1 MAICGACA
9 SMVSVTRDFFP
20 LAGKGPSALAQV
32 GCEDLDTC
40 TKTKDWDTDISQGNR
55 ALSPDELASIAISR
69 GWLRQPSVAVSPAAM
84 VANAI
89 RMHQSRCSKASP
101 PRKPLLVK
109 YQLAGSTAEAVLE
122 PALHP
127 NAFDGPTRPKGPVWY
142 LSNEIGKAKWRNPF
156 QGITVPKAPPRKPAA
171 PRPKQTKPTRKER
184 EEAAKAARKDKRSAG
199 RESKTASSSAA
210 STPAS
215 TPAPDA
221 TAPLPRIKLRVTNGD
236 GGTTTGAEDSDSGE
250 PSSRAT
256 SQSRATTPM
265 PITPPHPTVGRR
277 RRPHKKANVLDDSS
291 ESDSTDSEEEDTVAP
306 LRAPRQRIVLP
317 HAAMA
322 AGTRFPPTPARA
334 TMSPF
339 GELFFS
345 PVNTA
350 SLPLPAVQQSPFPS
364 HSLDNT
370 IWGARR
376 SADSE
381 QYAFEA
387 SSSSDEDADWGTSSG
402 LMVKADEPELP
413 ATVQDEDPKLKA
425 ATNAMRELFPYQEGS
440 TPIDISAL
448 NQLDNHISDN
458 SSAADSSSTATAA
471 LYQGKLK
478 STVCPASLPPWII
491 SSPTSSPNLAN
502 RPLPQVETSPI
513 QFLSRTANDIADRSM
528 DMDVDMADNDESW
541 LDESGQL
548 PVHAEDSFSDIDVGS
563 CFGDINSPERD
574 RHLQTAEWARD
585 SALHIKQEPED
596 CYPSPAATEEAIAT
610 PDSSYTVDSR
620 ESTISS
626 QSVSSELSELSDVP
640 YELDGDDDSFWLLGP
655 ESVKMEELDDWLPS
669 CKADRTVHRGR
680 ARASRYDSSR
690 CSGSWGGIGVNNP
703 FVPLAIPAVTSK
715 SGAAPPM
722 VRKRSLRS
730 HSRRTRSTPRKA
742 ESRLTPAPTP
752 EVVVIEPSTPAKE
765 EDKVEAIEIEPE
777 IEDDAIGTD
786 ELERAREEAEACE
799 KQKREE
805 AEKSREALNA
815 CRRAFAAADAA
826 AGSGSVSPDDV
837 STPAVSTWP
846 DAQPSPWNEV
856 GTMLGSSDDLAG
868 LARSGTLSPLALQ
881 HTPAMMVDSFMGV
894 SLDPKAL
901 HLQSSPTNAE
911 LMMLDNALSQAEIE
925 AASECLPKPAPVS
938 TSPTA
943 TKSAP
948 TPVSAPAAPAP
959 APAAAAPAPAAPAPA
974 QPTPAPTGRS
984 PPRKIAPIAPAPA
997 SHPVPIAPKT
1007 KEPVKLAAKPASA
1020 EKPTIAPQPAK
1031 APAPVAQKPVAPA
1044 SAPSAPASV
1053 KSATPSTAS
1062 SAVPTRTV
1070 LPVNR
1075 TATVSPAVSTS
1086 SASSGASTGTNS
1098 SGNTSTSS
1106 GGTTKR
1112 LLPGI
1117 DACVVDNLPC
1127 YSHIWEAPKGGKCTV
1142 LRRLD
1147 TDFVNGTALLTA
1159 LGVPPAQQTEHLN
1172 APSPTLASHRAVP
1185 LISPQGLHH
1194 APGVPGV
1201 WIPLVEA
1208 RALAKKCGLQEPS
1221 LLANILRE
1229 DLFQLFKKLAG
1240 ISLRHTSSTESFGM
1254 PFVTQPNPRQQGA
1267 RTQAQLQAQRQAA
1280 AAQAAKGPLIRG
1292 PGAPP
1297 DGCPEP
1303 KRRRSVVGTTPVAIP
1318 VRPPASSASTSSASS
1333 GASTPA
1339 GARAPARMVAQSA
1352 PASARPV
1359 VPVAAKP
1366 ATPTAAPPMNP
1377 TPATKALPATTT
1389 TPVVAATPAAQP
1401 TTRRTRAS
1409 VSAK

>member
-1 MAICGACA
+1 
-9 SMVSVTRDFFP
+9 
-20 LAGKGPSALAQV
+20 
-32 GCEDLDTC
+32 
-40 TKTKDWDTDISQGNR
+40 
-55 ALSPDELASIAISR
+55 
-69 GWLRQPSVAVSPAAM
+69 
-84 VANAI
+84 
-89 RMHQSRCSKASP
+89 
-101 PRKPLLVK
+101 
-109 YQLAGSTAEAVLE
+109 
-122 PALHP
+122 
-127 NAFDGPTRPKGPVWY
+127 
-142 LSNEIGKAKWRNPF
+142 
-156 QGITVPKAPPRKPAA
+156 
-171 PRPKQTKPTRKER
+171 
-184 EEAAKAARKDKRSAG
+184 
-199 RESKTASSSAA
+199 
-210 STPAS
+210 
-215 TPAPDA
+215 
-221 TAPLPRIKLRVTNGD
+221 
-236 GGTTTGAEDSDSGE
+236 
-250 PSSRAT
+250 
-256 SQSRATTPM
+256 M

-277 RRPHKKANVLDDSS
+277 RRPHKKVNVLDDSS
-291 ESDSTDSEEEDTVAP
+291 ESDTSDSEEEDAVAP
-306 LRAPRQRIVLP
+306 LRAPRRIVLP
-317 HAAMA
+317 HAAVA
-322 AGTRFPPTPARA
+322 AGTRFTPAPARPS
-334 TMSPF
+334 MSPF

-387 SSSSDEDADWGTSSG
+387 SSSSDDDADWGTSSG
-402 LMVKADEPELP
+402 LMIKADEPELP
-413 ATVQDEDPKLKA
+413 ATVQEEDPKLKA
-425 ATNAMRELFPYQEGS
+425 ATNAMRELFPYQEGT
-440 TPIDISAL
+440 TPIEIPAL

-458 SSAADSSSTATAA
+458 SSAADSSTTATAA

-478 STVCPASLPPWII
+478 STVCPASLPPWVI
-491 SSPTSSPNLAN
+491 SSPTSSPSLAN

-513 QFLSRTANDIADRSM
+513 QFLSRTVNDIADRSM
-528 DMDVDMADNDESW
+528 DMDVDMVDNDASW

-563 CFGDINSPERD
+563 CFGDPSD

-620 ESTISS
+620 ESTVSS
-626 QSVSSELSELSDVP
+626 QSVSSELSDLSDVP

-655 ESVKMEELDDWLPS
+655 ESVKLEELDEWLPS
-669 CKADRTVHRGR
+669 CKTDRSVQRGR
-680 ARASRYDSSR
+680 ARASRYDPTR

-752 EVVVIEPSTPAKE
+752 EVVVIEPSAPRE
-765 EDKVEAIEIEPE
+765 EEEKVEPIEVEPEIE

-846 DAQPSPWNEV
+846 DTQPSPWNEL
-856 GTMLGSSDDLAG
+856 GTMLGSTDDLSG

-881 HTPAMMVDSFMGV
+881 HTPAMVLDSFLGV

-901 HLQSSPTNAE
+901 HLHSSPTNAE
-911 LMMLDNALSQAEIE
+911 LMMLDNALSQAEIDTTS
-925 AASECLPKPAPVS
+925 AAQARQPTASVS
-938 TSPTA
+938 PTIAKATPITSPTA
-943 TKSAP
+943 A
-948 TPVSAPAAPAP
+948 TPSLAPAP
-959 APAAAAPAPAAPAPA
+959 VQAVSASPPLAPAPVQAAS
-974 QPTPAPTGRS
+974 APTGRS

-1007 KEPVKLAAKPASA
+1007 KEPAKIAPAKPASA
-1020 EKPTIAPQPAK
+1020 EKASPAVQPAAAK
-1031 APAPVAQKPVAPA
+1031 APTPVVQKPAAVVAAAPA
-1044 SAPSAPASV
+1044 SAAASAPRSAVS
-1053 KSATPSTAS
+1053 SATS

-1070 LPVNR
+1070 SPINR
-1075 TATVSPAVSTS
+1075 TASASPAVSTT
-1086 SASSGASTGTNS
+1086 SASSGASASTTSTNS
-1098 SGNTSTSS
+1098 SGNTQSS

-1159 LGVPPAQQTEHLN
+1159 LGVSPAQQTEFLN

-1280 AAQAAKGPLIRG
+1280 AAAQAAKGPLVRG

-1303 KRRRSVVGTTPVAIP
+1303 KRRRSVVGGNTPVAIP
-1318 VRPPASSASTSSASS
+1318 VRPPSSAASTSSASS

-1339 GARAPARMVAQSA
+1339 GARAPVRMVAQSA
-1352 PASARPV
+1352 PASASPRPV
-1359 VPVAAKP
+1359 APVAPVAAKP
-1366 ATPTAAPPMNP
+1366 VAAAAAAPPINP
-1377 TPATKALPATTT
+1377 TPATKAPPAATTS
-1389 TPVVAATPAAQP
+1389 PVVVAPTPAAQS
-1401 TTRRTRAS
+1401 TARRTRAS

>member
-1 MAICGACA
+1 
-9 SMVSVTRDFFP
+9 
-20 LAGKGPSALAQV
+20 
-32 GCEDLDTC
+32 
-40 TKTKDWDTDISQGNR
+40 
-55 ALSPDELASIAISR
+55 
-69 GWLRQPSVAVSPAAM
+69 M

-89 RMHQSRCSKASP
+89 RMHQSRCTKASP

-184 EEAAKAARKDKRSAG
+184 EEAAKAARKDKRTGG
-199 RESKTASSSAA
+199 RESKAASSSAA
-210 STPAS
+210 TTPAS

-236 GGTTTGAEDSDSGE
+236 GGTTTGAEDSDSPE

-277 RRPHKKANVLDDSS
+277 RRPHKKADVLDDSDES
-291 ESDSTDSEEEDTVAP
+291 ESSDSEGEDSVAP
-306 LRAPRQRIVLP
+306 LRAPRRIVLP
-317 HAAMA
+317 QAAMA

-376 SADSE
+376 SVDTEPQAL
-381 QYAFEA
+381 EA

-402 LMVKADEPELP
+402 LMVKADEPEVP
-413 ATVQDEDPKLKA
+413 TIVQDEDPKLKA

-440 TPIDISAL
+440 TPVDIPAL
-448 NQLDNHISDN
+448 NQLDNHISDT

-548 PVHAEDSFSDIDVGS
+548 PVHAEDSFSDVDVGS

-620 ESTISS
+620 ESTVSS
-626 QSVSSELSELSDVP
+626 QSVSSELSELSDAP

-669 CKADRTVHRGR
+669 CKTDRSVHRGR

-703 FVPLAIPAVTSK
+703 FVPFAIPAVASK

-730 HSRRTRSTPRKA
+730 HSRRTRSTPRKS

-752 EVVVIEPSTPAKE
+752 EVVVIEPSLPQE
-765 EDKVEAIEIEPE
+765 EEKVEAIEIEPE

-837 STPAVSTWP
+837 STPAVATWP
-846 DAQPSPWNEV
+846 DNQPSPWNEV
-856 GTMLGSSDDLAG
+856 GTMLGSSDELSG

-881 HTPAMMVDSFMGV
+881 HTPAMLVDSFMV

-925 AASECLPKPAPVS
+925 AASEGLPKPVPVSS
-938 TSPTA
+938 TSPSA
-943 TKSAP
+943 AKSAP
-948 TPVSAPAAPAP
+948 TPASAPTPSVPSSAPTPARPADAPAP
-959 APAAAAPAPAAPAPA
+959 TAPAPA
-974 QPTPAPTGRS
+974 QAASAPTGRS

-997 SHPVPIAPKT
+997 SHPVPIAPKS
-1007 KEPVKLAAKPASA
+1007 KEPVKLAPAKPASA
-1020 EKPTIAPQPAK
+1020 EKPAVAQAGAALAK
-1031 APAPVAQKPVAPA
+1031 APVAQRPNTVAAPA
-1044 SAPSAPASV
+1044 PAAPASV
-1053 KSATPSTAS
+1053 AKSATPSTAS
-1062 SAVPTRTV
+1062 SSVPTRTV
-1070 LPVNR
+1070 SPVNR
-1075 TATVSPAVSTS
+1075 TATVSPAVSTT
-1086 SASSGASTGTNS
+1086 SASSGSSANTASTTS
-1098 SGNTSTSS
+1098 SGNTSSSS
-1106 GGTTKR
+1106 GSTTKR

-1159 LGVPPAQQTEHLN
+1159 LGVSPAQQTEHLN
-1172 APSPTLASHRAVP
+1172 SPSPTLASHRAVP

-1201 WIPLVEA
+1201 WIPLIEA
-1208 RALAKKCGLQEPS
+1208 RALAKKCGLQDPS

-1280 AAQAAKGPLIRG
+1280 AAQAAKGPLVRG

-1303 KRRRSVVGTTPVAIP
+1303 KRRRSVVGGTTPVAVP
-1318 VRPPASSASTSSASS
+1318 VRPPPSSAASTSSASS
-1333 GASTPA
+1333 GTSTPA
-1339 GARAPARMVAQSA
+1339 GARMPARMVAQ
-1352 PASARPV
+1352 PASVPAGARPV
-1359 VPVAAKP
+1359 APVAVKP
-1366 ATPTAAPPMNP
+1366 ATPAAPAMHP
-1377 TPATKALPATTT
+1377 TPATKAPPAATT
-1389 TPVVAATPAAQP
+1389 TPVVAAIPAAQP
-1401 TTRRTRAS
+1401 TSRRTRAS